1 MKVVN
6 YFIVN
11 LFLLYQRF
19 KTKMNRRVSRNIS
32 KITSSDISLTL
43 SDQGAEPPLFLLH
56 RITQGASA
64 IDPLIRHL
72 KSYFRIVAL
81 DCRGHGQ
88 NAKPKKIKNYE
99 RSMAGDIESLLAQ
112 LSRPNS
118 VTSAMNHASQIPVC
132 YDILFGWL
140 GWQPNGV
147 SSTAILHNSNRHF
160 FSMLL
165 MGSSASQHYS
175 FFRKDSVTKG

>member
-1 MKVVN
+1 MKVVS

-88 NAKPKKIKNYE
+88 NAKPKKSRIMKGVWPTTS
-99 RSMAGDIESLLAQ
+99 RACLLSYPDLIQ
-112 LSRPNS
+112 VP
-118 VTSAMNHASQIPVC
+118 Q
-132 YDILFGWL
+132 
-140 GWQPNGV
+140 Q
-147 SSTAILHNSNRHF
+147 
-160 FSMLL
+160 
-165 MGSSASQHYS
+165 
-175 FFRKDSVTKG
+175 